1 VRYVVGDRIGRTD
14 FFRNRAF
21 LSVLIR
27 LLRSKR
33 APRVLVHAA
42 AVGAE
47 PYSVVM
53 AARLAGL
60 HDIRVE
66 ATDLEPSFLELAQR
80 GVYADDCLANVPADA
95 RVFFL
100 SGPEAGTVK
109 VAPDIRSRVRFL
121 PPASFVD
128 FEAAEIY
135 DAVLA
140 LNALT
145 YVPLADQR
153 TAILRMGGY
162 TRHYLG
168 LTAASPR
175 IVKQAVDEAGFAP
188 LEHNWLKVYY
198 GWSDRIR
205 LRPGRR
211 EWALPVLPFLM
222 RDWKFSAR
230 SLFRRRPGTV
240 AQLSGPSPA

>member
-1 VRYVVGDRIGRTD
+1 M
-14 FFRNRAF
+14 RAW
-21 LSVLIR
+21 
-27 LLRSKR
+27 
-33 APRVLVHAA
+33 
-42 AVGAE
+42 
-47 PYSVVM
+47 
-53 AARLAGL
+53 LAGL
-60 HDIRVE
+60 ENICVE
-66 ATDLEPSFLELAQR
+66 ATDLEPSFLEVARR
-80 GVYADDCLANVPADA
+80 GVYAADCLAKVPAEA
-95 RVFFL
+95 RSFFL
-100 SGPEAGTVK
+100 PGREPGTVE

-162 TRHYLG
+162 ARHYLG

-175 IVKQAVDEAGFAP
+175 IIRQAVGDAGFEP
-188 LEHNWLKVYY
+188 FEQHDWLKVYY
-198 GWSDRIR
+198 GWSDRVR

-222 RDWKFSAR
+222 RDWRFSAR
-230 SLFRRRPGTV
+230 SLFRRRPGTIAQVQGSAALHDEGPVGQRYARRHRV
-240 AQLSGPSPA
+240 ASRRQDRGSGHDRGQDQQSAAPVLAR